1 MEKAVKGEPPC
12 ETQMRRSIECFV
24 REQELVVIGGTYM
37 DRVYI
42 FDFETRHWAKRK
54 AKPPGEV
61 HWTFGGSCLWKD
73 ELYAYGSS
81 KRISDEPVVEV
92 GNVQEFR

>member
-1 MEKAVKGEPPC
+1 
-12 ETQMRRSIECFV
+12 MRRNIECFV

-42 FDFETRHWAKRK
+42 FDFETRHWTKRK

-61 HWTFGGSCLWKD
+61 HWTFGGSCLWND
-73 ELYAYGSS
+73 ELYTYGSS

-92 GNVQEFR
+92 GNG